1 LLNNEVF
8 LNVAGIGFDAEVR
21 RINVALPNG
30 GIGAYAKSVVQAY
43 WQSKPLKIRFIT
55 RTVV

>member
-1 LLNNEVF
+1 VF